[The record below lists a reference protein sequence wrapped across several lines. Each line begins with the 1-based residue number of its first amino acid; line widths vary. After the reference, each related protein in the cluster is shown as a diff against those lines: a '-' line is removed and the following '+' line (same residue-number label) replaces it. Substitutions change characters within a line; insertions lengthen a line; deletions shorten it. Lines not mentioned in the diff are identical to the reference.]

1 MLSLQTMK
9 FNQKIVLLAFIP
21 LAGLLLMSSF
31 IALKQMS
38 EMQKTEKIIELA
50 DLSVYVSNLVH
61 ELQKER
67 GLSAGFIGSH
77 GEKFKQEV
85 EQQRQATDHKYQQL
99 KHFLDQSDTNA
110 NKGLNSELGNINS
123 KLDQLGSIRQNISN
137 LSMTGA
143 EVIEF
148 YSNLNAAYLEI
159 IAQIAQLSTN
169 VGSAQKLAAYS
180 YFLKGKE
187 QAGIERAVLT
197 NTFANDAFAK
207 GMFEKLV
214 TLIAVQN
221 TYMAV
226 FVSVA
231 PHEYGEFL
239 ETNLSGQL
247 IDETSRMRRKALD
260 NFDKGGFG
268 IDPAYWFKTQT
279 DKINL
284 LKKIE
289 DFISEDVI
297 SSSKNM
303 KKLAIEH
310 LVVNIAF
317 IVGISSLSLVLFWF
331 LRKDIANQVGGEPN
345 QVRALAESI
354 AAGYLQSH
362 SQMENDNHVGIFA
375 AVLAMQKKL
384 SEVISAINSCSC
396 EITQASQEVSKAAQS
411 LSQSTCEQAASI
423 EQTSATLEQ
432 LTSSVERNH
441 QGAAVTEKMAA
452 DVAVSADKGGQA
464 VNETVEAMI
473 KIAEKISSIEEIAY
487 QTNLLSLNASIVA
500 AKAGQHGAGFSV
512 VATEVRKLATRSQN
526 IANEIS
532 ELANYGVSIAKNAGN
547 LLNEILPNIRK
558 TAELVE
564 EIASAS
570 EEQSSGIR
578 QINQAVL
585 ELDKV
590 IQQNAAS
597 SEQLA
602 ATAEQLNDQTQTL
615 VEKVS
620 FFKMG

>member
-1 MLSLQTMK
+1 MSSYIA
-9 FNQKIVLLAFIP
+9 FNQI
-21 LAGLLLMSSF
+21 
-31 IALKQMS
+31 S
-38 EMQKTEKIIELA
+38 EMQKTERVIELA

-67 GLSAGFIGSH
+67 GMSAGFIGSR
-77 GEKFKQEV
+77 GEKFKQEL
-85 EQQRQATDHKYQQL
+85 EQQRQVTDVKYQQL
-99 KHFLDQSDTNA
+99 KQFLNQFDTNA
-110 NKGLNSELGNINS
+110 NKGLNNDLGKVNGT
-123 KLDQLGSIRQNISN
+123 LAQLKSIRQNISN
-137 LSMTGA
+137 LSLTGA

-148 YSNLNAAYLEI
+148 YSTLNAAYLEI
-159 IAQIAQLSTN
+159 IAQIAQFSTN
-169 VGSAQKLAAYS
+169 VEATQKLSAYS
-180 YFLKGKE
+180 YFLKSKE
-187 QAGIERAVLT
+187 QAGIERAVLA

-214 TLIAVQN
+214 TLIAIQN

-226 FVSVA
+226 SVSVA
-231 PHEYGEFL
+231 PQGYRDFL
-239 ETNLSGQL
+239 QTNLSGQL
-247 IDETSRMRRKALD
+247 IDETTRMRRKALD

-268 IDPAYWFKTQT
+268 IDSAYWFKTQT

-289 DFISEDVI
+289 DFFSEDVI

-303 KKLAIEH
+303 KKLAIER
-310 LVVNIAF
+310 LVFNIVF
-317 IVGISSLSLVLFWF
+317 IAGISSLSLVLFWF

-345 QVRALAESI
+345 QVRTVAEDI
-354 AAGYLQSH
+354 AAGHLQSH
-362 SQMENDNHVGIFA
+362 SQMEADNHVGIFA

-384 SEVISAINSCSC
+384 SEVIGAINMCTC

-411 LSQSTCEQAASI
+411 LSQSTCEQAAGI
-423 EQTSATLEQ
+423 EQTSSTLEQ
-432 LTSSVERNH
+432 LTSSVERNQ
-441 QGAAVTEKMAA
+441 QGAAATEKIAA
-452 DVAVSADKGGQA
+452 DAAASADKGGQA

-532 ELANYGVSIAKNAGN
+532 ELATHGVSIAKNAGN

-564 EIASAS
+564 EINVAS

-578 QINQAVL
+578 QINLAVL
-585 ELDKV
+585 QLDKV

-597 SEQLA
+597 SEELA
-602 ATAEQLNDQTQTL
+602 ATAEQLNDQSQTL
-615 VEKVS
+615 LEQVS
-620 FFKMG
+620 FFKMS